1 MIVSVPAQIG
11 LRSALPRASA
21 ELTRRAKKRK
31 SGGRGDLSGRLAGH
45 VKKSAK
51 EVVARETGPSVP
63 AYD

>member
-1 MIVSVPAQIG
+1 LAREIV
-11 LRSALPRASA
+11 